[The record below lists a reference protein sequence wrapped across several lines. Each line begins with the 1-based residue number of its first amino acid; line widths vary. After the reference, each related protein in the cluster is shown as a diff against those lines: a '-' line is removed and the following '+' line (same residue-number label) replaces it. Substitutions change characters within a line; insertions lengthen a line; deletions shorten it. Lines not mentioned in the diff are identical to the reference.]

1 MSCLSNRKAFVP
13 LALRLIGL
21 CGLPE
26 SRCYIIDA
34 VSFFSVYRQYTN
46 KLPPLW
52 HKRWDS
58 VDAYVC
64 VCVSTTCSNFSVLVM
79 LALGYLLDRIWI
91 RGFTYMLTHKHSQ
104 ICRHEDAVDTLCS
117 DICGISLCCLFLF
130 WAEEKDLPRQSW
142 AEHCGAQA
150 HVPQQKEGCGCLVG
164 ASLSCKWNTTGKW
177 KMIMSWKAISWFE
190 QHFFRYQF
198 PLTLILPQVLL
209 TRSVRRA
216 KRTWNS
222 NSI

>member
-1 MSCLSNRKAFVP
+1 MFHSPLLSPPNISFLDHFCLSSLRQSTANYSMSCLSNSKAFVP

-52 HKRWDS
+52 HKHWDA

-91 RGFTYMLTHKHSQ
+91 RVLHTCSLISIHKSAVMKMLLILCVPTFVEYRSAACFCSELKKK
-104 ICRHEDAVDTLCS
+104 ICLDGAERRAVVHRPICLNRRRGVDAWWEPRWAVNETL
-117 DICGISLCCLFLF
+117 L
-130 WAEEKDLPRQSW
+130 E
-142 AEHCGAQA
+142 
-150 HVPQQKEGCGCLVG
+150 
-164 ASLSCKWNTTGKW
+164 NGKW
-177 KMIMSWKAISWFE
+177 
-190 QHFFRYQF
+190 
-198 PLTLILPQVLL
+198 
-209 TRSVRRA
+209 
-216 KRTWNS
+216 
-222 NSI
+222 